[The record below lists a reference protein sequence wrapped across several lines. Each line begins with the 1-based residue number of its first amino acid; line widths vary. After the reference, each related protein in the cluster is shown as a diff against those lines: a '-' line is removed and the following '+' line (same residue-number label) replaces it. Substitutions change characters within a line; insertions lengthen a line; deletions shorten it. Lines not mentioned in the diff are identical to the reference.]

1 MTNDFGCSYM
11 LIGHSERRHIFME
24 SEKFISNKISIALQK
39 NKKVILCVG
48 ETLKD
53 YRSNNTKQVITKQI
67 NSALKESLQLIKKN
81 KKNLVIAYEPVWAIG
96 TGRSAKIQD
105 IETTHTLIR
114 KLLFKLINDAKSEI
128 KILYGGSVS
137 PQNAKEI
144 LDAENVDGALVG
156 GASLSAKKFIEICR
170 TIWDKYTMQTVILII
185 HVLLAVALIVLILV
199 QHGKGADAGAAF
211 GSGASSTVFGARGSA
226 TFLTKLTTGIA
237 LIFFVTSISLAYI
250 ASNKTSESKSLI
262 ENNQRDIKAPSN
274 TPDKDLP

>member
-1 MTNDFGCSYM
+1 MTKIIAANWKQNGSLKLLIKLTRDIRTGTNRLKKRPKVILFPPSIYLDSISKEIKKNKANNKNIQLGIQNISPYNNGAYTGEISIDMTNDFGCTYI

-24 SEKFISNKISIALQK
+24 SEKFISKKISIAFQK
-39 NKKVILCVG
+39 NKKVILCIG

-67 NSALKESLQLIKKN
+67 NSALRESLQLIKEN
-81 KKNLVIAYEPVWAIG
+81 KKNLVN
-96 TGRSAKIQD
+96 
-105 IETTHTLIR
+105 LIR

-170 TIWDKYTMQTVILII
+170 TI
-185 HVLLAVALIVLILV
+185 
-199 QHGKGADAGAAF
+199 
-211 GSGASSTVFGARGSA
+211 
-226 TFLTKLTTGIA
+226 
-237 LIFFVTSISLAYI
+237 
-250 ASNKTSESKSLI
+250 
-262 ENNQRDIKAPSN
+262 
-274 TPDKDLP
+274 